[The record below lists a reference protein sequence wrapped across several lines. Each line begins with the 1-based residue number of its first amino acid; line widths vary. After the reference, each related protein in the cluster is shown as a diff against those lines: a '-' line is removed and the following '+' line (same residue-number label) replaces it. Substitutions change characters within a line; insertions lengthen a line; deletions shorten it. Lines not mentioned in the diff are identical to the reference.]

1 VEKQAAELSAVLKTR
16 CVIIIIIII
25 IIIITT
31 MMMMMMMMIIIIIM
45 PSARTLSYGRS
56 FRFFGASSL
65 WSAI

>member
-1 VEKQAAELSAVLKTR
+1 
-16 CVIIIIIII
+16 
-25 IIIITT
+25 
-31 MMMMMMMMIIIIIM
+31 MMMMMMMIIIIIIIIIIM